1 MLGRRNGKL
10 NVSYFRI
17 RRLYIL
23 YTLTRFILYT
33 QAIVWISS
41 FISIYVWTM
50 KIPIRI

>member
-1 MLGRRNGKL
+1 MLSHKDGKL